1 MENEIITSV
10 KKYES
15 DHFLISAFAPRENQ
29 TALIALFYLQYE
41 LSKIPTTVTEPMM
54 ANIRFQWWWD
64 FVTSFYDG
72 SKEKHHH
79 PSTPFFEDLTSK
91 VSQKKLHILIEAHE
105 KSNEEGDYFQIYY
118 ALFSLLTD
126 IEGVKVNST
135 LAQAFYLTYSL
146 VNMVSDMKQGRFV
159 FEDLNPEDDNF
170 TENVKAKYEQA
181 MELVEQVSFERKT
194 YLSLYVDLL
203 KAYLKELKKAN
214 YHPFDTR
221 LQKRPNFIE
230 LKLFLKS
237 LMRLF

>member
-15 DHFLISAFAPRENQ
+15 DHFLMSAFAPKENQ
-29 TALIALFYLQYE
+29 NALIALFYLHYE

-54 ANIRFQWWWD
+54 ASIRYQWWWD
-64 FVTSFYDG
+64 YVTSFYDKPQV
-72 SKEKHHH
+72 SHH
-79 PSTPFFEDLTSK
+79 PSAPFVKELTSK
-91 VSQKKLHILIEAHE
+91 IDVKRLQDFIESHE
-105 KSNEEGDYFQIYY
+105 KACEEKDYFQIYY
-118 ALFSLLTD
+118 ALFSILADL
-126 IEGVKVNST
+126 ENVKLDSV
-135 LAQAFYLTYSL
+135 LVQVFYITKSL
-146 VNMVSDMKQGRFV
+146 VCLPVDIKQGRFI

-170 TENVKAKYEQA
+170 IENIKTKYEQA
-181 MELVEQVSFERKT
+181 MELVEQVSFEKKT

-237 LMRLF
+237 LMKLF